1 MTWADRSYFPP
12 LFVRILHKSKLR
24 YYGKPDKKMI
34 EPYQA
39 SLGVADSSGTASVI
53 MWNTLCPEWYKSL
66 RVGLVLLLQHY
77 SVKKSYPFRMQPLPV
92 DPQIKLISTIEKQ
105 VKPEW
110 RLPKLN
116 HHFTTRS
123 ELDDMPENHI
133 CDVIGILV
141 FNANQPST
149 SQAAGKES
157 QTQERRD
164 KQHQDDPVS
173 SQCFQAPRTS
183 LSPTRKKSIL
193 QGPYAKPY
201 TKFHNACWKI

>member
-1 MTWADRSYFPP
+1 MSN
-12 LFVRILHKSKLR
+12 
-24 YYGKPDKKMI
+24 DKAFL
-34 EPYQA
+34 E
-39 SLGVADSSGTASVI
+39 VADSSGTVSVI
-53 MWNTLCPEWYKSL
+53 MWNTLCPEWYKRL

-92 DPQIKLISTIEKQ
+92 DPQSKRISTIKICLNPRDPPTNIIIIPEKQ

-141 FNANQPST
+141 FV
-149 SQAAGKES
+149 
-157 QTQERRD
+157 ERVQRS
-164 KQHQDDPVS
+164 KQKGIK
-173 SQCFQAPRTS
+173 A
-183 LSPTRKKSIL
+183 
-193 QGPYAKPY
+193 
-201 TKFHNACWKI
+201 